1 MKSINIF
8 SFSEL
13 SDSAKEN
20 ALNQLRSLDYYD
32 NYDEITASW
41 DKFTEVLPNDYTD
54 YYDEIMNLS
63 GVRLLKYLWN
73 NYKNVLYKGR
83 YYRVKG
89 KVKPHK
95 RIKTSGNFQ
104 AYYSAIQ
111 LENDCPLTGCTYD
124 MEILDPIYSFMAK
137 PDNTSFK
144 TLIKRCTRAYEK
156 AIEAEEEYS
165 QSDEYLSE
173 MAEANDY
180 TFFESGKICN
190 A

>member
-1 MKSINIF
+1 MKSINVF

-13 SDSAKEN
+13 SDTAKEV
-20 ALNQLRSLDYYD
+20 ALNKLRNLDNYG

-41 DKFTEVLPNDYTD
+41 DKFIEVLPNDYTD
-54 YYDEIMNLS
+54 YYDEIMDLS

-83 YYRVKG
+83 YYSVKG

-104 AYYSAIQ
+104 AYHSAIQ
-111 LENDCPLTGCTYD
+111 LDNCCTLTGVCYD
-124 MEILDPIYSFMAK
+124 MDILDPIYNFMAK

-144 TLIKRCTRAYEK
+144 TLINRCKRAYEK
-156 AIEAEEEYS
+156 AIEDEEEYS
-165 QSDEYLSE
+165 QSDEYLEE